1 MKKEGKNRGF
11 CLRTAAVHYGPGA
24 KTGLRLMGL
33 DGLFNKVAV
42 GITEKEEGNL
52 VTQPDCYQQH
62 GLLYAMP

>member
-1 MKKEGKNRGF
+1 
-11 CLRTAAVHYGPGA
+11 
-24 KTGLRLMGL
+24 MGL

-52 VTQPDCYQQH
+52 VTQPDWYQQH